1 MTREFDP
8 KKSYLTIKSH
18 EKMIAYVSFL
28 IRLGDHEVGK
38 EGVIK
43 ISKFQRPYGG
53 GQLTLTFIIN
63 TDGDDRLKVSLN
75 NIFENLTDESMRSNL
90 DRSFEKLVKVSLDSL
105 AQIKD
110 WYVEEI
116 TIHFKSLE
124 ERENVL
130 IEGKLIPALQ
140 SVLPFSFDPVE
151 WWPENMAPQSLISK
165 EIEKQK
171 SVKSI
176 FKKWFRSS

>member
-1 MTREFDP
+1 MTEEFDP

-18 EKMIAYVSFL
+18 EKMIGYVSFSM
-28 IRLGDHEVGK
+28 RLEDDDVDK

-43 ISKFQRPYGG
+43 ISKFQSPYGG

-63 TDGDDRLKVSLN
+63 TDGDDKLKASLN
-75 NIFENLTDESMRSNL
+75 NIFSHLTDESMRPNL
-90 DRSFEKLVKVSLDSL
+90 GRNFEKVIKVSLDSL
-105 AQIKD
+105 AHIKD

-116 TIHFKSLE
+116 SIHFRSLE

-130 IEGKLIPALQ
+130 VEGKLIPALQ

-151 WWPENMAPQSLISK
+151 WWPENMAPQSLISR

-176 FKKWFRSS
+176 FKKWFGLS

>member
-28 IRLGDHEVGK
+28 IRLEDHDVDK

-63 TDGDDRLKVSLN
+63 TDGDDKLKASLN
-75 NIFENLTDESMRSNL
+75 NILGNLTDESMRPNL
-90 DRSFEKLVKVSLDSL
+90 GGSFEKIIKVSLDSL
-105 AQIKD
+105 AHIKD

-116 TIHFKSLE
+116 TIHFRSLE

-130 IEGKLIPALQ
+130 VEGKLIPALQ

-176 FKKWFRSS
+176 FKRWFSLS

>member
-1 MTREFDP
+1 MTGEFDP
-8 KKSYLTIKSH
+8 KKSYLTIKAH
-18 EKMIAYVSFL
+18 EKMIAYASFL
-28 IRLGDHEVGK
+28 IRLEDDGLEK

-63 TDGDDRLKVSLN
+63 TDGDDQLKVKLN
-75 NIFENLTDESMRSNL
+75 NIFKNLTAESMRPDL
-90 DRSFEKLVKVSLDSL
+90 GRSFQKLVKVSLSSL
-105 AQIKD
+105 TQIKD

-116 TIHFKSLE
+116 SVHFKSLQ

-130 IEGKLIPALQ
+130 VEEMLIPALE

-151 WWPENMAPQSLISK
+151 WWPENLAPQSLTPR
-165 EIEKQK
+165 EMEKHRSLK
-171 SVKSI
+171 SL
-176 FKKWFRSS
+176 FKRWFSLS

>member
-1 MTREFDP
+1 MTTEFDP
-8 KKSYLTIKSH
+8 KKSYLTIKAH
-18 EKMIAYVSFL
+18 ERMIAYASFL
-28 IRLGDHEVGK
+28 LRLEDFDAGK

-63 TDGDDRLKVSLN
+63 TDGDDILKASLDH
-75 NIFENLTDESMRSNL
+75 IFKNLTAESLRPNL
-90 DRSFEKLVKVSLDSL
+90 GKNFEKLNKVSLDSL
-105 AQIKD
+105 TQIKD

-116 TIHFKSLE
+116 NVHFKSLE

-130 IEGKLIPALQ
+130 VEGMLIPALE

-151 WWPENMAPQSLISK
+151 WWPEDLAPQSLIGK
-165 EIEKQK
+165 EIEKHNSLK
-171 SVKSI
+171 SL
-176 FKKWFRSS
+176 FKRWFTLS